1 LRLCP
6 VRIADRYYIRRFFLN
21 KCKENG
27 IRQKILQKNI
37 AIFQSCELERVKK
50 RKKRKKVVD
59 KGERI
64 SYTNAH
70 RSDGTQG
77 KPSGA
82 VWWL

>member
-1 LRLCP
+1 M
-6 VRIADRYYIRRFFLN
+6 
-21 KCKENG
+21 
-27 IRQKILQKNI
+27 
-37 AIFQSCELERVKK
+37 SKK
-50 RKKRKKVVD
+50 RKKMKKVVD